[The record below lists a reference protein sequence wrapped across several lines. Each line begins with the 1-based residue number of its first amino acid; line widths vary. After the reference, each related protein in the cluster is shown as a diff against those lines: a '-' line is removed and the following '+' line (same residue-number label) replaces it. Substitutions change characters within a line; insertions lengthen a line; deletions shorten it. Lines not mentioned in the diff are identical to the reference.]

1 MDLTCTNSGIEK
13 EKYDYSISDYFIFD
27 DNRKDLGTS
36 LRLYNY
42 KYQETEDFD
51 NALLN
56 VENNRITID
65 NKEGYFIMDTQ
76 ELTIS
81 IVTKLDKDTLKNEYK
96 DEFPTTYTAINSY
109 YTNTKNYTCS
119 N

>member
-1 MDLTCTNSGIEK
+1 MNLSCTNSIIEK
-13 EKYDYSISDYFIFD
+13 EKYDYSISDYFVFD
-27 DNRKDLGTS
+27 DNRKDLGNS

-42 KYQETEDFD
+42 KYKDAVDFD
-51 NALLN
+51 NALLA
-56 VENNRITID
+56 VDNNKITID
-65 NKEGYFIMDTQ
+65 NKEGYFIMNTK

-81 IVTKLDKDTLKNEYK
+81 IVSKLDKEALKKEYSA
-96 DEFPTTYTAINSY
+96 DFPTTYTAINSY